1 MPKIPESYGIIANQS
16 PKEKLSPREKINK
29 INAIVNFLIKEDPI
43 NISIF
48 FSHFKI
54 DLKADPSFHH
64 DINYPIPP
72 DEENLQFSLRVDDIS
87 DLQIIGLFNEIFTNN
102 LKNFFSEEFAYQ
114 ALTNEKEFEDLHH
127 YLQEC
132 YNCLKANLEFA
143 GTIMIRPCLHIFL
156 KFYNKNNQEK
166 KEVKIIE
173 NFIKEI
179 DSNNS
184 LAILKNH
191 KTQIENFFLIC
202 NDNANHAVHLRSETA
217 KKYIDE
223 YSIEDSLKLL
233 CLIIELTILKEPI
246 EKIREQEK
254 LKKINEIKFDHKKSS
269 PKNHE
274 KIDSKNNKTID
285 SNNEE
290 EEIPF

>member
-29 INAIVNFLIKEDPI
+29 IEAIVFYLHHKIAKHSEILIYL
-43 NISIF
+43 
-48 FSHFKI
+48 SHFEI
-54 DLKADPSFHH
+54 E
-64 DINYPIPP
+64 DISEYG
-72 DEENLQFSLRVDDIS
+72 DYKENLEYRLTNTDDHK
-87 DLQIIGLFNEIFTNN
+87 IIELFNYIFKDKIN
-102 LKNFFSEEFAYQ
+102 KFFSEEFACQ
-114 ALTNEKEFEDLHH
+114 ALTSEKDFEDLYH

-132 YNCLKANLEFA
+132 YNCLKANLEIA
-143 GTIMIRPCLHIFL
+143 GAIMIRPCLHMFL

-191 KTQIENFFLIC
+191 KTQIKNFFLIC
-202 NDNANHAVHLRSETA
+202 NTNANHAVHLRYETA

-246 EKIREQEK
+246 EKIRNEEK

-274 KIDSKNNKTID
+274 KIDSKNTKTIN

-290 EEIPF
+290 EEILF